1 MKHIAVVEDEALMR
15 EELADMLRRAG
26 YAVTEVTDFADV
38 TGQLLALAPD
48 LVLLDLNLPEVS
60 GFQICRDLKRR
71 SALPVL
77 VLTSRDQLRDEVH
90 ALELGADEYLT
101 KPYRKERLLAR
112 IGNVLKRYEG
122 RPNLLEGA
130 DFLLDRQTY
139 TLYIHNQS
147 VVLPPNQ
154 GKLLE
159 TLLAHGGQTATKD
172 ELSRALWGTTE
183 FIDENALQVN
193 LTRLKKTM
201 ASLGMCQQLVSV
213 RGVGYRRMKR
223 NGSYLRQ
230 YLPWLGL
237 LLGVDAL
244 AALLLWLADARA
256 IAAMSAVIV
265 LATVFLFG
273 GVCAVLCARSKKR
286 ERAFTAFLTAPDAA
300 HEQALCRLLSENETQ
315 SVHLLGE
322 TLRAQQQ
329 AIAQLQAQMDDY
341 ENYVELWAHEVKTPL
356 ALLTL
361 VLDNRRDTLPETVGF
376 KLDYVRNR
384 MQAFID
390 QMLYYARLRGARR
403 DYRFERLTLRGCIGE
418 VLDDYRPLLEE
429 KGFRVEIRPT
439 DETVFADRRGLCFL
453 LGQVVSNSVKYAL
466 EKPVLSFSLESKDT
480 ATVLSI
486 RDNGPGVRACDLP
499 YVFEKG
505 FTGDSGHEKNKATG
519 MGLYLAREVAKDL
532 GLTLTAA
539 SDWGA
544 GFEVRV
550 TFPVVEE

>member
-1 MKHIAVVEDEALMR
+1 
-15 EELADMLRRAG
+15 
-26 YAVTEVTDFADV
+26 
-38 TGQLLALAPD
+38 
-48 LVLLDLNLPEVS
+48 
-60 GFQICRDLKRR
+60 
-71 SALPVL
+71 
-77 VLTSRDQLRDEVH
+77 
-90 ALELGADEYLT
+90 
-101 KPYRKERLLAR
+101 
-112 IGNVLKRYEG
+112 
-122 RPNLLEGA
+122 
-130 DFLLDRQTY
+130 
-139 TLYIHNQS
+139 
-147 VVLPPNQ
+147 
-154 GKLLE
+154 
-159 TLLAHGGQTATKD
+159 
-172 ELSRALWGTTE
+172 
-183 FIDENALQVN
+183 
-193 LTRLKKTM
+193 
-201 ASLGMCQQLVSV
+201 
-213 RGVGYRRMKR
+213 MKR

-230 YLPWLGL
+230 YLPWLWL

-256 IAAMSAVIV
+256 FAAMTAVIV
-265 LATVFLFG
+265 LATVFLFA

-286 ERAFTAFLTAPDAA
+286 ERAFTAFLTTPDAA
-300 HEQALCRLLSENETQ
+300 HEQALCRLLSPAE
-315 SVHLLGE
+315 SRSAHLLGE

-329 AIAQLQAQMDDY
+329 TIAQLQAQMDDY

-361 VLDNRRDTLPETVGF
+361 VLDNRRDTLPEAVGF

-403 DYRFERLTLRGCIGE
+403 DYRFERLTLRGCIDE

-439 DETVFADRRGLCFL
+439 DETVFADRRWLCFL

-466 EKPVLSFSLESKDT
+466 DAPVLTFSLENGGT

-505 FTGDSGHEKNKATG
+505 FTGDSSHEKNKATG

-539 SDWGA
+539 SGWGA
-544 GFEVRV
+544 GFEIRV
-550 TFPVVEE
+550 TFPVVEK

>member
-1 MKHIAVVEDEALMR
+1 
-15 EELADMLRRAG
+15 
-26 YAVTEVTDFADV
+26 
-38 TGQLLALAPD
+38 
-48 LVLLDLNLPEVS
+48 
-60 GFQICRDLKRR
+60 
-71 SALPVL
+71 
-77 VLTSRDQLRDEVH
+77 
-90 ALELGADEYLT
+90 
-101 KPYRKERLLAR
+101 
-112 IGNVLKRYEG
+112 
-122 RPNLLEGA
+122 
-130 DFLLDRQTY
+130 
-139 TLYIHNQS
+139 
-147 VVLPPNQ
+147 
-154 GKLLE
+154 
-159 TLLAHGGQTATKD
+159 
-172 ELSRALWGTTE
+172 
-183 FIDENALQVN
+183 
-193 LTRLKKTM
+193 
-201 ASLGMCQQLVSV
+201 
-213 RGVGYRRMKR
+213 MKR

-256 IAAMSAVIV
+256 FVAMTAVIV
-265 LATVFLFG
+265 LATVFLFA
-273 GVCAVLCARSKKR
+273 GVCAVLCARSKRR
-286 ERAFTAFLTAPDAA
+286 EQAFMTFLTAPDAE
-300 HEQALCRLLSENETQ
+300 HEQALCRLLSANEAQ

-329 AIAQLQAQMDDY
+329 AIAQLQTQMDDY

-361 VLDNRRDTLPETVGF
+361 VLDNRRDTLPEAVGF

-403 DYRFERLTLRGCIGE
+403 DYRFERLTLRGCIDE

-429 KGFRVEIRPT
+429 KGFRVEIRLA

-466 EKPVLSFSLESKDT
+466 EKPVLTFSLESGDA
-480 ATVLSI
+480 ATVLSV